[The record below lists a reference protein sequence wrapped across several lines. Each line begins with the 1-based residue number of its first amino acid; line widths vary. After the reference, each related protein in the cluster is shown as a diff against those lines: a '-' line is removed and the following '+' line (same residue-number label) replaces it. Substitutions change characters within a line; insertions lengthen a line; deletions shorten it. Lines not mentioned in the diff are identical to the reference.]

1 MKKPREAG
9 GVFQANNQHQPFDY
23 KPNSSRF
30 DKNFIG
36 FDGLLSLIPNVQR
49 SGNRARFCCLV
60 HGGKSRSAAAEQ
72 MPDGS
77 IRIKCFAGCETIEIL
92 QAVGLTWIDIIPEHL
107 RHNRQHVEP
116 GRPFFDAMAAINAIL
131 VDLNVARIVT
141 NRLMDGTATKSDHDA
156 LRTAHHRITSVL
168 SEVPRHG

>member
-1 MKKPREAG
+1 MDNHP
-9 GVFQANNQHQPFDY
+9 
-23 KPNSSRF
+23 
-30 DKNFIG
+30 FIG
-36 FDGLLSLIPNVQR
+36 FDGFLSLMPKAQR
-49 SGNRARFCCLV
+49 SSNRARFCCPA
-60 HGGKSRSAAAEQ
+60 HQGKSRSAAAEL

-92 QAVGLTWIDIIPEHL
+92 QAVGLTWLDIIPKHS

-131 VDLNVARIVT
+131 IDLNVARIVS
-141 NRLMDGTATKSDHDA
+141 NRLIDGIATKSDHDA
-156 LRTAHHRITSVL
+156 LRAAHNRITSVL